1 MSAPALR
8 RTGRRRPA
16 DEGLAAAL
24 KAAGTASALAAAL
37 GVTDGA
43 ISQWTVVPPRRV
55 LTIEK
60 KFNVPRWILR
70 PDYYPPPADGVA
82 EAA

>member
-1 MSAPALR
+1 MSAIAPR

-24 KAAGTASALAAAL
+24 QAAGTASALAAAL
-37 GVTDGA
+37 GITDGA
-43 ISQWTVVPPRRV
+43 ISQWSEVPPRRV
-55 LTIEK
+55 LTIEQ

-70 PDYYPPPADGVA
+70 PDYYPPPTDDVA